1 VIEEGLRMV
10 AEGVHPYS
18 IERAAT
24 QAGYPVGPLQLA
36 DELNLELMV
45 KIAKTTREAVG
56 VEEPTTTEVVAGKLI
71 AAGRSGKLKG
81 AGFYEYVDGKR
92 TSIWEGLAELFPIS
106 DQQPAIADLRDRQT
120 FIEAIETA
128 KTFEEGVVTSAA
140 HANIGSVFGIG
151 FPPAT
156 GGAAQFIT
164 GYDAADGSFG
174 IEAFLARADELAAA
188 YGERFAP
195 TPYLREMAAK
205 GESFPA

>member
-1 VIEEGLRMV
+1 
-10 AEGVHPYS
+10 VHPYS

-45 KIAKTTREAVG
+45 KIAKTTREALG
-56 VEEPTTTEVVAGKLI
+56 SDEPTTTERVAGKLI

-81 AGFYEYVDGKR
+81 AGFYEYVDPSTGSGQAAQR

-106 DQQPAIADLRDRQT
+106 DQQPAIADLRDRQM

-174 IEAFLARADELAAA
+174 IEAFLKRADELAAA

-195 TPYLREMAAK
+195 TPYLRELAAK

>member
-1 VIEEGLRMV
+1 M
-10 AEGVHPYS
+10 HPYS

-45 KIAKTTREAVG
+45 KIAKTTREAAG
-56 VEEPTTTEVVAGKLI
+56 IEEEGAMEKVANKLI

-81 AGFYEYVDGKR
+81 AGFYTYEDGKR
-92 TSIWEGLAELFPIS
+92 GSIWSGLAELFPPAEV
-106 DQQPAIADLRDRQT
+106 QPSIADIKDRLM

-140 HANIGSVFGIG
+140 HANIGSIFGIG
-151 FPPAT
+151 FPAST

-164 GYDAADGSFG
+164 GYDAADGTYG
-174 IEAFLARADELAAA
+174 LDAFIKRANELAAA

-195 TPYLREMAAK
+195 TPYLLEMAAK